1 MASDLISIARSGTRT
16 ARQALDIT
24 ANNIANASSEGYVR
38 RSAQLNEVLATGGLS
53 AVGNLSLSGVRL
65 NAVIRNADAFR
76 QSEVRRTGSDLS
88 RANAELA
95 GLSPVEDALE
105 QSGLYDGVVDF
116 EASLNRLASDPVDRS
131 LRAAAL
137 EAARGM
143 AETFNLADAA
153 LNAAGEGIHFEAAA
167 DLEQVN
173 LLTGELG
180 TINLKLARSA
190 GGSGDQAA
198 LLDRRD
204 LLLGQL
210 SEKIGIHAQI
220 APDQTVQIRAGDA
233 SGPLLLDGSTATP
246 LAMTSA
252 VDGTLTFDVG
262 GTAVVPGAGSL
273 AGHAQALDELAD
285 VRARIDAMA
294 AGLVVT
300 VNNAQ
305 GNGAALDGKQG
316 SAMFAGTGAGDMR
329 LVLDDGA
336 KIATAPLGAPA
347 GSRNGANLAALSAAL
362 SSGGVAAGLDGLLFD
377 VSAMV
382 NGKTV
387 TRDTLASI
395 ADNAAIALQSQAGV
409 DLDEEAV
416 NLVRF
421 QQAFQASGRV
431 MQVAGDLFDTI
442 LGIR

>member
-1 MASDLISIARSGTRT
+1 MTSDLISIARSGTRT

-24 ANNIANASSEGYVR
+24 ANNIANASSQGYVR
-38 RSAQLNEVLATGGLS
+38 RSAQMNEVVATGGLS
-53 AVGNLSLSGVRL
+53 TVGNLSLSGVRL

-88 RANAELA
+88 RANAELS
-95 GLSPVEDALE
+95 GLSNIESALE
-105 QSGLYDGVVDF
+105 QSGLYDAVVDF
-116 EASLNRLASDPVDRS
+116 EAALNRLASDPVDRS

-153 LNAAGEGIHFEAAA
+153 LNAVGEGIGFEAAA
-167 DLEQVN
+167 DAEQVN
-173 LLTGELG
+173 LLTGELA
-180 TINLKLARSA
+180 TINLKLSRSA

-210 SEKIGIHAQI
+210 SEKIGINALI
-220 APDQTVQIRAGDA
+220 APDQTVQIRVGDA
-233 SGPLLLDGSTATP
+233 TGPMLLNGSTASP
-246 LAMTSA
+246 LAMTSVA
-252 VDGTLTFDVG
+252 DGTLSFDVG
-262 GTAVVPGAGSL
+262 GTAIVPGAGSL

-285 VRARIDAMA
+285 VKVRLDTLAMGVADAA
-294 AGLVVT
+294 
-300 VNNAQ
+300 NDAQ
-305 GNGAALDGKQG
+305 ANGAALDG
-316 SAMFAGTGAGDMR
+316 SAGLPMFGGTGAGDMA
-329 LVLDDGA
+329 LAIDDGA
-336 KIATAPLGAPA
+336 MIATAPAGSPA
-347 GSRNGANLAALSAAL
+347 GSRDGSNLAALSAAL
-362 SSGGVAAGLDGLLFD
+362 SAGGAASGLDGLLFD

>member
-38 RSAQLNEVLATGGLS
+38 RSAQMNEVVATSGLS

-76 QSEVRRTGSDLS
+76 QSEVRRTGSDLA
-88 RANAELA
+88 RANAELS
-95 GLSPVEDALE
+95 GLSHIEGALE
-105 QSGLYDGVVDF
+105 QSGPYDAVVEF
-116 EASLNRLASDPVDRS
+116 EAALNRLASDPVDRS
-131 LRAAAL
+131 LREAAL

-153 LNAAGEGIHFEAAA
+153 LTAAGDGIGFEAAA
-167 DLEQVN
+167 GVDQVN
-173 LLTGELG
+173 LLTGELA

-220 APDQTVQIRAGDA
+220 APDQTVQIRVGSAGGPTLLNGSAA
-233 SGPLLLDGSTATP
+233 SALT
-246 LAMTSA
+246 MTSGA
-252 VDGTLTFDVG
+252 DGTLSFAVG
-262 GTAVVPGAGSL
+262 VAGFVPAAGSL
-273 AGHAQALDELAD
+273 AGHALAMDELAD
-285 VRARIDAMA
+285 VKERLDALAMGVADA
-294 AGLVVT
+294 A
-300 VNNAQ
+300 NDAQ
-305 GNGAALDGKQG
+305 ANGAALDGSVG
-316 SAMFAGTGAGDMR
+316 APMFGGTGAGDMA
-329 LVLDDGA
+329 LVLGDGA
-336 KIATAPLGAPA
+336 MIATAPAGSPA
-347 GSRNGANLAALSAAL
+347 GSRDGSNLAALSAAL
-362 SSGGVAAGLDGLLFD
+362 SAGGAAAGLDELLFD

-382 NGKTV
+382 NGRTV

-395 ADNAAIALQSQAGV
+395 ADNASIALQSQAGV